1 MFFYKQRENSQKM
14 HVFVQRPQKISKK
27 AGSPIRTYPSWSNRL
42 RTGADQTALRAQE
55 PAGSLRQKNKK
66 TQSIENRYPVLVR
79 VTRFE
84 PVACR
89 LRSASRRRIER
100 RFAPKSP
107 LVLCG
112 KRTKKTQSIENR
124 YSALCFHY
132 TIDEHITASDFCN
145 LLFRLVFVRNL
156 TGRFNQI
163 CHNLIELRSIF

>member
-27 AGSPIRTYPSWSNRL
+27 SGKVPSELTRPGA
-42 RTGADQTALRAQE
+42 TGFE
-55 PAGSLRQKNKK
+55 PAQIKRRFAPKSPLVLCGKRTKK
-66 TQSIENRYPVLVR
+66 TQNIENRYSALVR

-89 LRSASRRRIER
+89 LRPASRRRIER

-112 KRTKKTQSIENR
+112 KRTKKHRVSKTDT
-124 YSALCFHY
+124 LCWS
-132 TIDEHITASDFCN
+132 E
-145 LLFRLVFVRNL
+145 
-156 TGRFNQI
+156 
-163 CHNLIELRSIF
+163 

>member
-55 PAGSLRQKNKK
+55 PAGYLRQKNKK

-124 YSALCFHY
+124 YSALVRVTRF
-132 TIDEHITASDFCN
+132 ELAAS
-145 LLFRLVFVRNL
+145 
-156 TGRFNQI
+156 
-163 CHNLIELRSIF
+163 

>member
-124 YSALCFHY
+124 YSALCDRY
-132 TIDEHITASDFCN
+132 TIDELPIY
-145 LLFRLVFVRNL
+145 
-156 TGRFNQI
+156 
-163 CHNLIELRSIF
+163 RSSFDQQQN

>member
-124 YSALCFHY
+124 YSALSFVAEKDTAWKALRLNGFRVLRNFCFCFS
-132 TIDEHITASDFCN
+132 A
-145 LLFRLVFVRNL
+145 LFSSHFR
-156 TGRFNQI
+156 TPI
-163 CHNLIELRSIF
+163 